1 MVIYEYIDNILYI
14 IDTNKQIFFSG
25 VIVSDIIDDI

>member
-25 VIVSDIIDDI
+25 EVDDT